1 MKICRIKIKNF
12 GKLADRDFDLS
23 EGVQL
28 FYGENESGKSTV
40 HSFLKGMLFGMER
53 GRGRASANDAFSRY
67 EPWENPSS
75 YAGSLQFESGR
86 KHFWIHRNFDKYTRK
101 AELICEEDGEELS
114 MEQGDLCVLL
124 GGMDATG
131 YENTISIGQLKAQPG
146 QPLAEQL
153 KSFAVNYYAAGSS
166 DLDLPAA
173 LAHLEERRK
182 EVDRE
187 RKELAGKRQRR
198 RERIEQE
205 ASYVWREIHGLVEEE
220 EALEEEIHLRQE
232 RAREEEPEKK
242 RVLDEIRPPKWRIHP
257 VEILL
262 FFLIVAGSFVLIHRP
277 WNFLVAIVLSLCCGI
292 YVWNRMKVGKRQEKT
307 EPEKILEEITPR
319 EEKEPLERLLW
330 KREHLEAERKD
341 KEVQYENLK
350 ECLEELEEVGQ
361 EEKEL
366 DRKREAVLLAAEK
379 LNQVSRLQQDKM
391 EDDLDVRVSQIMR
404 EITGGKYTR
413 LVVEEP
419 LKMSVLMED
428 GRKVGIDRLSRGT
441 IEQIYFALR
450 MAAGEL
456 LYEEDYPVI
465 LDDTFAYYDEA
476 RLENTL
482 KWLAANRRQV
492 LLFTCQKREEEI
504 LGELGIPYKRQEI

>member
-1 MKICRIKIKNF
+1 M
-12 GKLADRDFDLS
+12 
-23 EGVQL
+23 
-28 FYGENESGKSTV
+28 
-40 HSFLKGMLFGMER
+40 
-53 GRGRASANDAFSRY
+53 
-67 EPWENPSS
+67 
-75 YAGSLQFESGR
+75 
-86 KHFWIHRNFDKYTRK
+86 
-101 AELICEEDGEELS
+101 
-114 MEQGDLCVLL
+114 
-124 GGMDATG
+124 
-131 YENTISIGQLKAQPG
+131 
-146 QPLAEQL
+146 
-153 KSFAVNYYAAGSS
+153 
-166 DLDLPAA
+166 
-173 LAHLEERRK
+173 
-182 EVDRE
+182 
-187 RKELAGKRQRR
+187 
-198 RERIEQE
+198 
-205 ASYVWREIHGLVEEE
+205 
-220 EALEEEIHLRQE
+220 
-232 RAREEEPEKK
+232 
-242 RVLDEIRPPKWRIHP
+242 
-257 VEILL
+257 
-262 FFLIVAGSFVLIHRP
+262 
-277 WNFLVAIVLSLCCGI
+277 
-292 YVWNRMKVGKRQEKT
+292 
-307 EPEKILEEITPR
+307 
-319 EEKEPLERLLW
+319 
-330 KREHLEAERKD
+330 
-341 KEVQYENLK
+341 
-350 ECLEELEEVGQ
+350 EEVGQ

-366 DRKREAVLLAAEK
+366 DRKRAAVLLAAEK

>member
-1 MKICRIKIKNF
+1 M
-12 GKLADRDFDLS
+12 
-23 EGVQL
+23 
-28 FYGENESGKSTV
+28 
-40 HSFLKGMLFGMER
+40 
-53 GRGRASANDAFSRY
+53 
-67 EPWENPSS
+67 
-75 YAGSLQFESGR
+75 
-86 KHFWIHRNFDKYTRK
+86 
-101 AELICEEDGEELS
+101 
-114 MEQGDLCVLL
+114 LL

-220 EALEEEIHLRQE
+220 EALEEEIHLRRE

-330 KREHLEAERKD
+330 KREHLESERKD

-456 LYEEDYPVI
+456 LYEEEYPVI

-476 RLENTL
+476 RLGNTL

-504 LGELGIPYKRQEI
+504 LGELGIPYKRQKI

>member
-1 MKICRIKIKNF
+1 MEQMRRA
-12 GKLADRDFDLS
+12 LP
-23 EGVQL
+23 
-28 FYGENESGKSTV
+28 
-40 HSFLKGMLFGMER
+40 LFGIVQQKCGTHEAGA
-53 GRGRASANDAFSRY
+53 GRGVPRKPHRAHAQRVRAQ
-67 EPWENPSS
+67 
-75 YAGSLQFESGR
+75 GQFRR
-86 KHFWIHRNFDKYTRK
+86 KGVAR
-101 AELICEEDGEELS
+101 
-114 MEQGDLCVLL
+114 
-124 GGMDATG
+124 
-131 YENTISIGQLKAQPG
+131 
-146 QPLAEQL
+146 
-153 KSFAVNYYAAGSS
+153 
-166 DLDLPAA
+166 
-173 LAHLEERRK
+173 LAHGEVHIIAEPLHLIRERRVVS
-182 EVDRE
+182 EYPRAVFVQMQSVRTRLRDESVLRVRE
-187 RKELAGKRQRR
+187 NKVQGRKRQRR

-220 EALEEEIHLRQE
+220 EALEEEIHLRRE

-456 LYEEDYPVI
+456 LYEEEYPVI

-476 RLENTL
+476 RLGNTL

-504 LGELGIPYKRQEI
+504 LGELGIPYKRQKI

>member
-1 MKICRIKIKNF
+1 M
-12 GKLADRDFDLS
+12 
-23 EGVQL
+23 
-28 FYGENESGKSTV
+28 
-40 HSFLKGMLFGMER
+40 
-53 GRGRASANDAFSRY
+53 
-67 EPWENPSS
+67 
-75 YAGSLQFESGR
+75 
-86 KHFWIHRNFDKYTRK
+86 
-101 AELICEEDGEELS
+101 
-114 MEQGDLCVLL
+114 
-124 GGMDATG
+124 
-131 YENTISIGQLKAQPG
+131 
-146 QPLAEQL
+146 AEQL

-220 EALEEEIHLRQE
+220 EALEEEIHLRRE

-330 KREHLEAERKD
+330 KREHLESERKD

-428 GRKVGIDRLSRGT
+428 GRKVGSTASAGAPSSRSTSLSGWPRGNCS
-441 IEQIYFALR
+441 
-450 MAAGEL
+450 M
-456 LYEEDYPVI
+456 
-465 LDDTFAYYDEA
+465 
-476 RLENTL
+476 
-482 KWLAANRRQV
+482 RRNI
-492 LLFTCQKREEEI
+492 R
-504 LGELGIPYKRQEI
+504 